1 MRYAVV
7 LSLLLVSLLLANAA
21 FAQVSLDDKGI
32 ANVFSIYSA
41 GDKYIAL
48 GLDSNNYVLLGVL
61 DSNLT
66 PLKAYNLSVKATTYY
81 GDNLV
86 WALGADYGYVW
97 FFNETGSTVD
107 ALFYNVSSDKFYR
120 FYLSITGLVSKPP
133 TFDLEVFDAEAAE
146 YVAAVGMLSG
156 AAAGD
161 TSTSILLYIVK
172 SLEGVS
178 QVLEVSVNLGTAFSS
193 AYEFQTIPAVLV
205 EKDVV
210 YFAFVGLHND
220 TPAVFYG
227 FYNVSSLSGKLFIA
241 DGAEVANYVTGNILT
256 YSYMIKDDNMLH
268 IASVIVNYY
277 TLWYVVVNAS
287 DMSVVDSKIIR
298 VYGEFAAPTPYGM
311 SSART
316 FNDFMVIPIRF
327 SALLIDTASDKVYLA
342 SLPAGA
348 WSDIVTPESLGG
360 VGFYDNGSIYLVRPT
375 SIRDYLRG
383 VYRNVVI
390 YNVTDGIDDVN
401 VTVGDYSEALNAV
414 GVSAEHGLVEVSLP
428 SADTFSISLEPI
440 TYYPAVV
447 AETVTK
453 TVTEAVPVPY
463 ETTVTET
470 VTTTVAKEFVTPETL
485 ITILFI
491 LLMVAAFVLLRR
503 R

>member
-48 GLDSNNYVLLGVL
+48 GLDSNNYVLLEVL

-66 PLKAYNLSVKATTYY
+66 PLKAYNLTVSGIRFV
-81 GDNLV
+81 GGVIFWNV
-86 WALGADYGYVW
+86 GSDYGYVW
-97 FFNETGSTVD
+97 FTNTTGGTLD
-107 ALFYNVSSDKFYR
+107 ALYYNATADSFYR
-120 FYLSITGLVSKPP
+120 FYTDKLGVV
-133 TFDLEVFDAEAAE
+133 FDLNVVDAEAAE
-146 YVAAVGMLSG
+146 YIAAVGLETG
-156 AAAGD
+156 ATAGA
-161 TSTSILLYIVK
+161 TSMTLLYIIK

-178 QVLEVSVNLGTAFSS
+178 QALEVSIDIGTAFSS
-193 AYEFQTIPAVLV
+193 TTDVYTIPAVLIDG
-205 EKDVV
+205 DVV
-210 YFAFVGLHND
+210 YFAFAATYNE
-220 TPAVFYG
+220 TPAMFYG
-227 FYNVSSLSGKLFIA
+227 YYNVTSLSGVLYIA
-241 DGAEVANYVTGNILT
+241 ESAEVGNYGFVFYDSIT
-256 YSYMIKDDNMLH
+256 YMVKDGDLLH
-268 IASVIVNYY
+268 IASIDRNYG
-277 TLWYVVVNAS
+277 TLWYTKVNAS
-287 DMSVVDSKIIR
+287 DMTLLNSKIIR
-298 VYGEFAAPTPYGM
+298 VYGAIIPVEGCA
-311 SSART
+311 SL
-316 FNDFMVIPIRF
+316 FNNYMVIPCGF
-327 SALLIDTASDKVYLA
+327 GALLIDTASDKVYFA
-342 SLPAGA
+342 SLPAGY
-348 WSDIVTPESLGG
+348 WNVVVVSESVGG

-383 VYRNVVI
+383 VYKNVVI